1 MEKKTSPYILIL
13 ISFISIIVIGASILT
28 LSISLQ
34 NGVEISFFEALFTAT
49 SAVTVTGL
57 TVLDVSKTFSAFG
70 NVIILI
76 LIQLGGLGI
85 LTFSS
90 LIVLLVSKKIGYYT
104 KKIVKEDLN
113 FEDKFDIYLY
123 IKKVAMVVFGIE
135 LLGAIFLLSDFLK
148 KYSVG
153 KAIFYSIFH
162 SISAFCNAGFSLYSN
177 NLESFV
183 DNVYV
188 NIIIAFL
195 IFTGGVGFAAI
206 IDIYEYIQG
215 RGRRLTINTKFSLY
229 ITVSLLFIGMFLF
242 LIFEYTNSSSIGE
255 MSVLKKI
262 LASFFQS
269 VSLRTAGFNTVNLSD
284 LRIPTVLISCILMFI
299 GASSGSTGGGIK
311 TNTVGIIFLGIKASL
326 KSREEIVFS
335 RRRISFKAFNK
346 AVALLFIALSYLFV
360 IFLLMS
366 LFESD
371 KDIVKVLFELIS
383 AMGTVGLSMGITSSL
398 TVYSKI
404 LIIITMFLGR
414 VGLLT
419 AVLALSRSAEK
430 GKYVY
435 PEGNI
440 LIG

>member
-1 MEKKTSPYILIL
+1 MEKKISPYILIL
-13 ISFISIIVIGASILT
+13 ISFIFIIVIGASLLT
-28 LSISLQ
+28 LSISLKS
-34 NGVEISFFEALFTAT
+34 GVKISFFEALFTAT

-57 TVLDVSKTFSAFG
+57 TILDVSKTFNRFG
-70 NVIILI
+70 NIIILI

-90 LIVLLVSKKIGYYT
+90 LIVLIVSKKIGYYT

-123 IKKVAMVVFGIE
+123 MKKVAMVVFGIE

-148 KYSVG
+148 EYSIG
-153 KAIFYSIFH
+153 EAIFYSIFH
-162 SISAFCNAGFSLYSN
+162 SISAFCNAGFSLFSN
-177 NLESFV
+177 NFEGFV

-215 RGRRLTINTKFSLY
+215 RGKRLTINTKFSLY
-229 ITVSLLFIGMFLF
+229 ITVSLLFIGAILF
-242 LIFEYTNSSSIGE
+242 FTFEYTNSGSIGE
-255 MSVLKKI
+255 MSFLKKI

-269 VSLRTAGFNTVNLSD
+269 VSLRTAGFNTVNLNN
-284 LRIPTVLISCILMFI
+284 LRIPTVLVSCILMFI

-311 TNTVGIIFLGIKASL
+311 TNTVGIIFLGIKASI
-326 KSREEIVFS
+326 KNREEIVFS

-366 LFESD
+366 IFESD
-371 KDIVKVLFELIS
+371 KDLVKVLFELIS

-398 TVYSKI
+398 TIYSKM

-419 AVLALSRSAEK
+419 VVLALSRSGEK
-430 GKYVY
+430 GKYIY

>member
-1 MEKKTSPYILIL
+1 MEKKISPYILIL
-13 ISFISIIVIGASILT
+13 ISFISIIVVGASILT
-28 LSISLQ
+28 LSISLKS
-34 NGVEISFFEALFTAT
+34 GVKISFFEALFTAT

-57 TVLDVSKTFSAFG
+57 TLLDVSETFNGFG

-113 FEDKFDIYLY
+113 FEDNFDIYLY

-135 LLGAIFLLSDFLK
+135 ILGAIFLLSDFLK

-177 NLESFV
+177 NLEGFV

-242 LIFEYTNSSSIGE
+242 LIFEYTNNNSIGDLLF
-255 MSVLKKI
+255 LKKI

-269 VSLRTAGFNTVNLSD
+269 VSLRTAGFNTVNLNE
-284 LRIPTVLISCILMFI
+284 LRLPTVLVSCILMFI

-311 TNTVGIIFLGIKASL
+311 TNTVGIIFLGIKASM
-326 KSREEIVFS
+326 KNREEIVFS
-335 RRRISFKAFNK
+335 KRKISFKTFNK
-346 AVALLFIALSYLFV
+346 AVALLFVALSYLFI

-366 LFESD
+366 IFEND
-371 KDIVKVLFELIS
+371 KNMVKVLFELIS
-383 AMGTVGLSMGITSSL
+383 AMGTVGLSMGITASL
-398 TVYSKI
+398 TIYSKI
-404 LIIITMFLGR
+404 LLIITMFLGR

-419 AVLALSRSAEK
+419 VILALSRSTEK

>member
-1 MEKKTSPYILIL
+1 MEKKISPYILIL
-13 ISFISIIVIGASILT
+13 ISFIFIIVIGASLLT
-28 LSISLQ
+28 LSISLKS
-34 NGVEISFFEALFTAT
+34 GVKISFFEALFTAT

-57 TVLDVSKTFSAFG
+57 TILDVSKTFNRFG
-70 NVIILI
+70 NIIILI

-90 LIVLLVSKKIGYYT
+90 LIVLIVSKKIGYYT

-123 IKKVAMVVFGIE
+123 MKKVAMVVFGIE

-148 KYSVG
+148 EYSIG
-153 KAIFYSIFH
+153 EAIFYSIFH
-162 SISAFCNAGFSLYSN
+162 SISAFCNAGFSLFSN
-177 NLESFV
+177 NFEGFV

-215 RGRRLTINTKFSLY
+215 RGKRLTINTKFSLY
-229 ITVSLLFIGMFLF
+229 ITVSLLFIGAILF
-242 LIFEYTNSSSIGE
+242 FTFEYTNSGSIGE
-255 MSVLKKI
+255 MSFLKKI

-269 VSLRTAGFNTVNLSD
+269 VSLRTAGFNTVNLNN

-311 TNTVGIIFLGIKASL
+311 TNTVGIIFLGIKASI
-326 KSREEIVFS
+326 KNREEIVFS

-366 LFESD
+366 IFESD
-371 KDIVKVLFELIS
+371 KDLVKVLFELIS

-398 TVYSKI
+398 TIYSKM

-419 AVLALSRSAEK
+419 VVLALSRSGEK
-430 GKYVY
+430 GKYIY